1 VDRFSSLPVKSA
13 IVYAS
18 FSGCGDVDNSKA
30 AENLSAAYI
39 PYEAYTHTPD
49 LSRVLEG
56 MKYE

>member
-30 AENLSAAYI
+30 VEDLSAAYV
-39 PYEAYTHTPD
+39 PYETYTHMPD

-56 MKYE
+56 IKYE